1 MSRGITGKNLKNW
14 PTGLAFLPII
24 SHLTSSCR
32 YQNYTFMLS
41 LSYLYLTI
49 TEKKNKISKFVIQ
62 TFAIFSTFNEKRIKF
77 RRLQFRH
84 LPFSQHST
92 QIIYFGI
99 NDNDK
104 AYCLGS
110 LLSFPSQSILKAS
123 ITYMCEIRFLNT
135 PFIAGEI
142 KSQNN

>member
-14 PTGLAFLPII
+14 STGLTFLPII
-24 SHLTSSCR
+24 SQLTSSCR

-49 TEKKNKISKFVIQ
+49 
-62 TFAIFSTFNEKRIKF
+62 NEKRIKF

-110 LLSFPSQSILKAS
+110 LLSFPS
-123 ITYMCEIRFLNT
+123 
-135 PFIAGEI
+135 
-142 KSQNN
+142 